1 MKTVGIIAEFNPYH
15 NGHRYLTEQV
25 RIAGGT
31 HIVAVMSGSFVQRGE
46 PAVFSKWSRTKMALE
61 HGVDLVLELP
71 VAYAL
76 SSAERFATGG
86 VSLLHALGCVDMLAF
101 GSEAGDPILL
111 QNAAKACTIA
121 EKSEQIQRYL
131 KEGLPYPAAREH
143 AVAECANAE
152 LADLLSGPNNTL
164 AIEYLKAVQ
173 KQQCSFGIFTIKRYG
188 AKHDGIPQKGIA
200 SASWLRKALSAGE
213 DITAYLPE
221 NVNHLERADT
231 DRLEQIILWQLRNL
245 TKEHLALLPDVTEG
259 LENRLYA
266 AAQTA
271 QTVNEFLKKVK
282 TRRYTHARL
291 RRILWSAVLGLLKED
306 AIAPPAY
313 LRVLGMN
320 NRGIEILQKAK
331 RSAVLPIVS
340 SFVMLEQLAPRQAIL
355 EKRAT
360 DLWGLA
366 VYPPAPCNRD
376 YTEKIVVI

>member
-1 MKTVGIIAEFNPYH
+1 M
-15 NGHRYLTEQV
+15 
-25 RIAGGT
+25 
-31 HIVAVMSGSFVQRGE
+31 
-46 PAVFSKWSRTKMALE
+46 
-61 HGVDLVLELP
+61 
-71 VAYAL
+71 
-76 SSAERFATGG
+76 
-86 VSLLHALGCVDMLAF
+86 
-101 GSEAGDPILL
+101 
-111 QNAAKACTIA
+111 
-121 EKSEQIQRYL
+121 
-131 KEGLPYPAAREH
+131 
-143 AVAECANAE
+143 AECANAE

-291 RRILWSAVLGLLKED
+291 RRILWSAV
-306 AIAPPAY
+306 
-313 LRVLGMN
+313 
-320 NRGIEILQKAK
+320 
-331 RSAVLPIVS
+331 
-340 SFVMLEQLAPRQAIL
+340 
-355 EKRAT
+355 
-360 DLWGLA
+360 WGF
-366 VYPPAPCNRD
+366 
-376 YTEKIVVI
+376 